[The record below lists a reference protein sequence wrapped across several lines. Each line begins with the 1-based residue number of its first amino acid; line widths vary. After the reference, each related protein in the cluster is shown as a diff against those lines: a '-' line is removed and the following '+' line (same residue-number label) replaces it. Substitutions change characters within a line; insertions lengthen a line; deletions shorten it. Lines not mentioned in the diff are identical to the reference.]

1 MSEFLHPTVVVSV
14 NGGTI
19 TLNCTCETGQVVQ
32 VRMLTA
38 AATQL
43 KADLASAGA

>member
-1 MSEFLHPTVVVSV
+1 MEYLHPVVTVAA
-14 NGGTI
+14 NGGVI
-19 TLNCTCETGQVVQ
+19 TLNVTAETGELVQ